1 MSRSESLPTA
11 SSPDPLPPTVVPST
25 VSKPFPQLIAKSP
38 LSDPDMPHF
47 RDDWWYVSTGDGL
60 TYLHSDGVIREGTHH
75 EEKALGWYR
84 TKEEAQAAIDAY
96 EAKSEPNNPP
106 DYNRKPEERSQL
118 LNDSFD
124 KTPAT
129 TFKAFER
136 AVDKMREGVRQSN
149 LAKSFTYT
157 AEDDGLRRRL
167 LRFELRG
174 TQVFLVQDTVQ
185 VRSSRQDE
193 YRTANQWMRVEPYE
207 ISAADI
213 DVPEDAKKTVLIYFR
228 SLITY
233 AEVPVMPP
241 LDCPPIPFTGEVKW
255 PSP

>member
-1 MSRSESLPTA
+1 
-11 SSPDPLPPTVVPST
+11 
-25 VSKPFPQLIAKSP
+25 
-38 LSDPDMPHF
+38 MPHF

-60 TYLHSDGVIREGTHH
+60 TYLHSDGVIRQGTHH

-84 TKEEAQAAIDAY
+84 TREDAQEAIDAY
-96 EAKSEPNNPP
+96 EAF
-106 DYNRKPEERSQL
+106 Q
-118 LNDSFD
+118 
-124 KTPAT
+124 
-129 TFKAFER
+129 R
-136 AVDKMREGVRQSN
+136 AADKMREGVRQSN

-185 VRSSRQDE
+185 VRSFRQDE